1 MTLFKKH
8 NEQRKKNLVKI
19 RDYGDQIEK
28 RLKKK
33 AWEKRVCE
41 KVNEFD
47 ERSEV
52 NKIKTRYQALTLT
65 EDRLKSFSMKTGL
78 FAVINDKP
86 KPIDGFVLEK
96 KQQQQKLAIIDI
108 DAARFNESCM
118 YLVHFWFVI
127 FSFN

>member
-1 MTLFKKH
+1 MVTKLR
-8 NEQRKKNLVKI
+8 N
-19 RDYGDQIEK
+19 DW
-28 RLKKK
+28 KKK

-86 KPIDGFVLEK
+86 IDGFVLEK